1 MNTTTARN
9 AQFQG
14 DDTTR
19 GDTLGR
25 GGLDAGAAAD
35 PGLGATRATTPAGT
49 DDTSIGGL
57 LRQLGREIPSL
68 LTKEVALLKAE
79 AKESVRTTGQ
89 GVAAVSTGGAVML
102 AGLVVLLM
110 AAVYALSNVLQP
122 WAAALI
128 VGVVALLVGYMMVKA
143 GQKKFSADE
152 LRPERSINTFNKDKD
167 AIGGRMS

>member
-1 MNTTTARN
+1 MNSTMKETQYQDTRRVEAVRPGEVDSGATAARS
-9 AQFQG
+9 
-14 DDTTR
+14 D
-19 GDTLGR
+19 
-25 GGLDAGAAAD
+25 
-35 PGLGATRATTPAGT
+35 GLGVERAPTGVDA
-49 DDTSIGGL
+49 DSSSIGGL

-79 AKESVRTTGQ
+79 ARESVRATGQ

-110 AAVYALSNVLQP
+110 AAVYALSTVLVP
-122 WAAALI
+122 WAAALV
-128 VGVVALLVGYMMVKA
+128 VGVAALLVGYMMVKA

-152 LRPERSINTFNKDKD
+152 LRPDRSINTFNKDKD